1 MVDNIDEKYLKLE
14 EAKEIARYRII
25 KEYIVD
31 TAVSTTLGSVV
42 YGLADIL
49 LHLYPP
55 LSPYYHPLIAVPFGI
70 MSGWISFLIN
80 SPNHEEIFQECL
92 KKTGYVNS
100 SSE

>member
-1 MVDNIDEKYLKLE
+1 MVNDIDEKYLKLE
-14 EAKEIARYRII
+14 EAKEIAKYRII

-31 TAVSTTLGSVV
+31 TAVSTTLGSFV
-42 YGLADIL
+42 YGLADIF
-49 LHLYPP
+49 LHLHKP

-70 MSGWISFLIN
+70 ISAWASFLIN